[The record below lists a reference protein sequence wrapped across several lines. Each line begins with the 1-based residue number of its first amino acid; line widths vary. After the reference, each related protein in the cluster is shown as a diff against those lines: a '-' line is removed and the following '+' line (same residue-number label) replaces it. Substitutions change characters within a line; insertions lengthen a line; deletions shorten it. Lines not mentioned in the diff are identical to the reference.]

1 MNITEKLS
9 IVGISLG
16 LLSIGYSFY
25 NQTKIEKTLI
35 SKMADGI
42 ALDIS
47 DSMVSEAVNAAVEKE
62 VVKAV
67 KHISKEIS
75 YNTRTDIQRA
85 VKSEVDSAHSTIV
98 SSVSVTLAKQAA
110 DIDMQKLKK
119 EVKEKAK
126 EMIVEKFDDNLESLL
141 GEFNNKLSDIS
152 KIYSSIAESMT
163 KKQGSGTT
171 LTIGV

>member
-1 MNITEKLS
+1 MPQLK
-9 IVGISLG
+9 
-16 LLSIGYSFY
+16 
-25 NQTKIEKTLI
+25 
-35 SKMADGI
+35 
-42 ALDIS
+42 
-47 DSMVSEAVNAAVEKE
+47 KE